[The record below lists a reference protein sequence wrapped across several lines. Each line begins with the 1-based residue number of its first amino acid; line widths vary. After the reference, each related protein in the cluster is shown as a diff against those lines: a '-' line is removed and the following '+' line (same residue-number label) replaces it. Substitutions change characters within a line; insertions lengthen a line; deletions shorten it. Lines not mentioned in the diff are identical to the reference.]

1 VGSGSGDHDPSRDP
15 ARSTIFDPVEAGLG
29 DEVRVDLTGGLTPGD
44 PLGTASGQGLE
55 NVPLQS
61 YTDRFADYRSTAL
74 DALDRM
80 VIPAD
85 LADLVRQ
92 YFTEL
97 EP

>member
-1 VGSGSGDHDPSRDP
+1 V
-15 ARSTIFDPVEAGLG
+15 FDPVDGGLG
-29 DEVRVDLTGGLTPGD
+29 DEVRVDLTGGTRPGE
-44 PLGTASGQGLE
+44 PLGTATGQGLE
-55 NVPLQS
+55 NVPLQG
-61 YTDRFADYRSTAL
+61 YADRFTDYRNTAL
-74 DALDRM
+74 DSLDRM

>member
-1 VGSGSGDHDPSRDP
+1 GSGDHDPSRDP
-15 ARSTIFDPVEAGLG
+15 SRSSVFDPVEAGLG
-29 DEVRVDLTGGLTPGD
+29 DEVRVDLTGGTTPGD
-44 PLGTASGQGLE
+44 PLGTATGQGLE

-61 YTDRFADYRSTAL
+61 YTDRFTDYRNTAL
-74 DALDRM
+74 DSLDRM